1 CPKAWTGSVCAY
13 LSFRPIPAVRS
24 PLVFTWAGF
33 CVIAG
38 TDEGAIIDVVTQRS
52 NAQRQ
57 EILRTYKSHFG
68 RDLMADLKSEL
79 SGSLAKLILGL
90 MMTPAQ
96 FDAKQLKKAMEVNC
110 SVEKFSTAVS
120 EKYLVL
126 IQLLSVDLK
135 ALYKGSEY
143 DDRWGK

>member
-1 CPKAWTGSVCAY
+1 MWELSAVAKVELRGTVRPAADFNADGDAKVLRKAMKG
-13 LSFRPIPAVRS
+13 L
-24 PLVFTWAGF
+24 
-33 CVIAG
+33 G

-96 FDAKQLKKAMEVNC
+96 FDAKQLKKAME
-110 SVEKFSTAVS
+110 
-120 EKYLVL
+120 
-126 IQLLSVDLK
+126 
-135 ALYKGSEY
+135 
-143 DDRWGK
+143 